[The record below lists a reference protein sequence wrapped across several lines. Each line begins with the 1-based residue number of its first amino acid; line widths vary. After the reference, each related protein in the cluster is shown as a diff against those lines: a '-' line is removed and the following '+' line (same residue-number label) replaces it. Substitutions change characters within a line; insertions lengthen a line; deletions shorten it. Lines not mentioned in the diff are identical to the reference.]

1 MHAFFFDIT
10 QRLNEQFP
18 RIIGGSTDETT
29 AGSEGN
35 TERGRTL
42 ANTYEWFHVIE
53 EMAERD
59 VTKFEAITNMRA
71 STIFAHLSYSLDYYN
86 TELAKMNPN
95 LH

>member
-10 QRLNEQFP
+10 KRLNEQFP
-18 RIIGGSTDETT
+18 RILGGFGEADTNGDN
-29 AGSEGN
+29 G
-35 TERGRTL
+35 TERGKTL
-42 ANTYEWFHVIE
+42 ANTYEWFHIIE

-59 VTKFEAITNMRA
+59 VTKFEAITNVRA

-86 TELAKMNPN
+86 TELAKINPN